1 MKLNLSSFTI
11 ILLSF
16 NLLTASAFAA
26 DYISSV
32 YNGNQLTND
41 NGMARVGKWKPEN
54 KLEFTGYGLIK
65 MNNLCLSARQKGFI
79 TWQPCTEKA
88 KFQIWSLKDKALTNE
103 LGLCAEIES
112 FTQSVV
118 LPRLMSRK
126 CADVPQQK
134 WQEHTDK

>member
-1 MKLNLSSFTI
+1 MKSKSNFLVAILICLNT
-11 ILLSF
+11 
-16 NLLTASAFAA
+16 LTTSAFAI

-41 NGMARVGKWKPEN
+41 NGMARTGPWKPEN
-54 KLEFTGYGLIK
+54 KIEFSGYGLIK

-79 TWQPCTEKA
+79 TWQPCTKKA
-88 KFQIWSLKDKALTNE
+88 KFQTWSLKDKALTNE
-103 LGLCAEIES
+103 AGYCAEIES

-134 WQEHTDK
+134 WQDHLNK